1 MKYFLFL
8 PLLFLST
15 VLLGQDFKSG
25 ESSEKVVLDNDK
37 LKVIE
42 YYSLPQGNVCG
53 EGMHHHEPH
62 MTVVLSDAKV
72 QITSENG
79 ESQIVEVK
87 SGTTIWFDS
96 ETHAVINTGDEP
108 AKMLLVYVKE

>member
-1 MKYFLFL
+1 MKYLLFL

-15 VLLGQDFKSG
+15 VLLGQDFKSV
-25 ESSEKVVLDNDK
+25 ESGEKVVLDNDK

-42 YYSLPQGNVCG
+42 YYSMPQDNVCG
-53 EGMHHHEPH
+53 KGMHHHEPH

-72 QITSENG
+72 QITSGNG
-79 ESQIVEVK
+79 ESQTVEVK

-96 ETHAVINTGDEP
+96 ETHAVINVGDEP
-108 AKMLLVYVKE
+108 TRMLLVYLK